1 MLLENSP
8 KIQDYHYELP
18 EELIAKFPLEK
29 RDASRLLHF
38 ENEVVTHHPFLAL
51 PELLPA
57 NSHLFFNDTKVIPAR
72 LIFKKRTGATIEIF
86 LLNPVSPS
94 QLVQQSME
102 SRTPVIWS
110 CMIGNLKRWNEGE
123 ILQKEIGIGD
133 QQYTMQA
140 LLLDKENKSVQFS
153 WEPGQLSFATLVEAS
168 GEVPLPPYL
177 KRKAIETDKER
188 YQTIYSKME
197 GAVAAPTA
205 GLHFTQKTLTD
216 IKNKG
221 ISLQYLTLH
230 VGAGTFQPVKHDN
243 VTEHPMH
250 REQMVFT
257 KENIQKLF
265 SATGNIVAVGTTS
278 MRSLESLYWFGVLL
292 LNGEGEELDFFIP
305 KLEPYQK
312 HQHLPTKEESI
323 KAVLDYM
330 QKHRLDQLRGATEIF
345 IFPGYTFKICNGLI
359 TNFHQPGSTLMLLV
373 AAFTRNRWQ
382 EIYQQAVEKKY
393 RFLSY
398 GDSSLLWYNKAG
410 E

>member
-1 MLLENSP
+1 
-8 KIQDYHYELP
+8 
-18 EELIAKFPLEK
+18 
-29 RDASRLLHF
+29 
-38 ENEVVTHHPFLAL
+38 
-51 PELLPA
+51 
-57 NSHLFFNDTKVIPAR
+57 
-72 LIFKKRTGATIEIF
+72 
-86 LLNPVSPS
+86 
-94 QLVQQSME
+94 
-102 SRTPVIWS
+102 
-110 CMIGNLKRWNEGE
+110 
-123 ILQKEIGIGD
+123 
-133 QQYTMQA
+133 
-140 LLLDKENKSVQFS
+140 
-153 WEPGQLSFATLVEAS
+153 
-168 GEVPLPPYL
+168 
-177 KRKAIETDKER
+177 
-188 YQTIYSKME
+188 ME

-205 GLHFTQKTLTD
+205 GLHFTQKTLTE

-221 ISLQYLTLH
+221 ISVQYLTLH

-257 KENIQKLF
+257 QENIQKLF

-292 LNGEGEELDFFIP
+292 LNGDGEEIDFFIP

-312 HQHLPTKEESI
+312 HQHLPTKKESI

-330 QKHRLDQLRGATEIF
+330 QEHRLEQLRGATEIF

-398 GDSSLLWYNKAG
+398 GDSSLLWYNKTD